1 MEAEAAVAM
10 EGVEEGEGLLHAHQ
24 LAGRGVARGVAR
36 GLRWG
41 GGGVGVWWFGGRKNK
56 LGPEVLSHSSLTCG
70 LGTPFPFS
78 VEP

>member
-1 MEAEAAVAM
+1 VEAEAAVAM

-41 GGGVGVWWFGGRKNK
+41 GGGGRSMVVWGKEK
-56 LGPEVLSHSSLTCG
+56 
-70 LGTPFPFS
+70 
-78 VEP
+78 